1 MRIPYNEAVS
11 TMEKTLNKYVA
22 GGDARKLAEL
32 FAQNTLEGVY
42 SHGINR
48 FPRFCRALA
57 SGSADA
63 RVTESERVSG
73 LGGLEVRD
81 AHFGVGPLIAGAAME
96 RAISLALTHGI
107 ACVAVRNNNH
117 WMRAGRYGLMAVDA
131 GMIGICFTNTMA
143 NMPAWG
149 AKNACVGNNPL
160 CIAVP
165 RPGGPVLL
173 DMAASQFSYGK
184 LELAA
189 LQGKQLPVDGGY
201 DTSGSLTR
209 DPAAILLSNRTLP
222 IGYWKG
228 SGLSILLDLTA
239 AALSMGRTV
248 QMLSR
253 DKGDERGVSQVFIAV
268 NYRAVVDGRQVDD
281 NIEDTLWALNAAEPA
296 QAGVPVRYPGQNLKA
311 ISEENRTLG
320 LPVDDSTWAAV
331 LEQARY

>member
-1 MRIPYNEAVS
+1 MRIPYNEAVAA
-11 TMEKTLNKYVA
+11 MEKALCKYLA
-22 GGDARKLAEL
+22 GGDARKLAEM
-32 FAQNTLEGVY
+32 FARNTQEGVY

-48 FPRFCRALA
+48 FPRFCRSLA

-63 RVTESERVSG
+63 GVTESERVGG

-81 AHFGVGPLIAGAAME
+81 ARFGVGPLIAEAAME
-96 RAISLALTHGI
+96 RAIRLARTHGI
-107 ACVAVRNNNH
+107 ACVAVRRNNH
-117 WMRAGRYGLMAVDA
+117 WMRAGRYGLMAADA

-165 RPGGPVLL
+165 RAGGHVLL
-173 DMAASQFSYGK
+173 DMAASQYSYGK

-189 LQGKQLPVDGGY
+189 LQGKQLPFDGGY
-201 DTSGSLTR
+201 DADGRLTK
-209 DPAAILLSNRTLP
+209 DPAAILKSGRTLP

-228 SGLSILLDLTA
+228 SGLSILLDLAA

-248 QMLSR
+248 QMISR
-253 DKGDERGVSQVFIAV
+253 DAGDERGVSQVFIAI

-281 NIEDTLWALNAAEPA
+281 GIEETVRALNAAEPV
-296 QAGVPVRYPGQNLKA
+296 QPGVPVRVPGQNLKA
-311 ISEENRTLG
+311 VSEENGLLG

-331 LEQARY
+331 LKHAED